1 MIGAAPFLPQR
12 CPETIG
18 ALVDTLKGEAFRETA
33 LAKRLLGVLAR
44 LSGRRSAQEAI
55 ANSGFVDWAAKER

>member
-1 MIGAAPFLPQR
+1 MLGAAPLLPQR
-12 CPETIG
+12 RAETIG
-18 ALVDTLKGEAFRETA
+18 VLVDTLNGEAFRETS